1 MSSNTNTIV
10 LITGANTGLGFETV
24 KAFCQSET
32 PYTILLGGRSIDKA
46 NAAAKTAQDEF
57 PSSKSTIKS
66 VQIDIEDD
74 ESITR
79 AFEHVSTE
87 YGRVDV
93 LINNAGGLFD
103 YTQGLSTREMW
114 AKSWSVNVSSTYI
127 FTQTFIPLLLKSS
140 TPRLLFLASGTSSL
154 TTAGNSPLPVDSLP
168 AAGWP
173 KEGFAIPAYRSSK
186 AGLNMLMREF
196 SRILKNDG
204 VRVWGVSPGFLATGL
219 GMGQDVSRKMGA
231 LEPSVG
237 AGVVRA
243 VVEGERD
250 GDVGLVVRKDNVQ
263 PF

>member
-93 LINNAGGLFD
+93 LINNAGKSPPNNFKISQRTVRVSALRK
-103 YTQGLSTREMW
+103 QKRE
-114 AKSWSVNVSSTYI
+114 
-127 FTQTFIPLLLKSS
+127 
-140 TPRLLFLASGTSSL
+140 
-154 TTAGNSPLPVDSLP
+154 
-168 AAGWP
+168 
-173 KEGFAIPAYRSSK
+173 
-186 AGLNMLMREF
+186 
-196 SRILKNDG
+196 LKNKTPQAAY
-204 VRVWGVSPGFLATGL
+204 STT
-219 GMGQDVSRKMGA
+219 RK
-231 LEPSVG
+231 V
-237 AGVVRA
+237 
-243 VVEGERD
+243 
-250 GDVGLVVRKDNVQ
+250 
-263 PF
+263 